1 MSKGGQTATQQTT
14 QQLNP
19 FVQDLMTRGFS
30 AAQNVASIPYQAY
43 QGPRIAQFRP
53 QEQQS
58 FQMAERA
65 ATSGIGQPQLAQA
78 LTAAQQAAG
87 YSPAQFQQNVQGFMS
102 PYQESVVDAT
112 MRRLAQSRAERDA
125 ATRAQLAGS
134 RAFGNT
140 RRGVYEAQL
149 AGEQDLN
156 TAQTL
161 ANLYQQGYGQAAG
174 LAQGLP
180 SQQLAAAAQLGGLS
194 NQVIAQEQARQQML
208 MGAGQAQR
216 QMAQQNL
223 DLAYQ
228 DFLAQRGYPVE
239 QLKILQ
245 SGISGVPA
253 TTSSTTTATQPGQ
266 GFLGTA
272 GDILGVAGAAKS
284 LFSSPQQQAATG
296 ILKLLGL

>member
-19 FVQDLMTRGFS
+19 FVQDLMTRGFQ
-30 AAQNVASIPYQAY
+30 AAQQVSSIPYQAY
-43 QGPRIAQFRP
+43 QGPRVAQFRP
-53 QEQQS
+53 QEQQA
-58 FQMAERA
+58 FQMAEQA
-65 ATSGIGQPQLAQA
+65 AVGRVGAPQLEEATQ
-78 LTAAQQAAG
+78 AAQRAAG

-102 PYQESVVDAT
+102 PYQENVVDAT

-125 ATRAQLAGS
+125 ETRARLAS
-134 RAFGNT
+134 ARAFGNE

-174 LAQGLP
+174 FAQALP
-180 SQQLAAAAQLGGLS
+180 SQQLAGAAQLAGFGSQAL
-194 NQVIAQEQARQQML
+194 QQEQARQQML
-208 MGAGQAQR
+208 AGAGQAQR
-216 QMAQQNL
+216 GMAQQNL
-223 DLAYQ
+223 DIAYQ

-245 SGISGVPA
+245 SGISGTPA
-253 TTSSTTTATQPGQ
+253 LTSTTQTTTAPGQ

>member
-19 FVQDLMTRGFS
+19 FVQDLMTRGFQ
-30 AAQNVASIPYQAY
+30 AAQQVASTPYQAY
-43 QGPRIAQFRP
+43 TGPRIAQFRP
-53 QEQQS
+53 QEQTA
-58 FQMAERA
+58 FQMAEQAVQNRVG
-65 ATSGIGQPQLAQA
+65 SPQLEQA
-78 LTAAQQAAG
+78 TMVARSAAG
-87 YSPAQFQQNVQGFMS
+87 YSPAQFQQNVRGFMS

-112 MRRLAQSRAERDA
+112 MRRLAQTRAERDA
-125 ATRAQLAGS
+125 ETRARLAS
-134 RAFGNT
+134 ARAFGNE

-149 AGEQDLN
+149 AAEQDLN
-156 TAQTL
+156 TQQTL

-174 LAQGLP
+174 LASQLP
-180 SQQLAAAAQLGGLS
+180 SQQLAGAAQLAGLGAQALS
-194 NQVIAQEQARQQML
+194 QEQARQQML
-208 MGAGQAQR
+208 AGVGQAQR

-245 SGISGVPA
+245 SGIAGTPA
-253 TTSSTTTATQPGQ
+253 LTSTTQTTTSPGQ

-272 GDILGVAGAAKS
+272 GDVVGILGGLKK
-284 LFSSPQQQAATG
+284 LG
-296 ILKLLGL
+296 IF

>member
-19 FVQDLMTRGFS
+19 FVQDLMTRGFM
-30 AAQNVASIPYQAY
+30 AAQQVASTPYQAY
-43 QGPRIAQFRP
+43 TGPRIAQFRP
-53 QEQQS
+53 QEQTA
-58 FQMAERA
+58 FQMAEQAVQNRVG
-65 ATSGIGQPQLAQA
+65 SPQLEQA
-78 LTAAQQAAG
+78 TMVARSAAG
-87 YSPAQFQQNVQGFMS
+87 YSPAQFQQNVRGFMS

-125 ATRAQLAGS
+125 ETRARLAS
-134 RAFGNT
+134 ARAFGNE

-149 AGEQDLN
+149 AAEQDLN
-156 TAQTL
+156 TQQTL

-174 LAQGLP
+174 LASQLP
-180 SQQLAAAAQLGGLS
+180 SQQLAGAAQLAGFGAQALS
-194 NQVIAQEQARQQML
+194 QEQARQQML
-208 MGAGQAQR
+208 AGAGQAQR

-245 SGISGVPA
+245 SGIAGVPA
-253 TTSSTTTATQPGQ
+253 TTSSTTTSTAPGQ

-284 LFSSPQQQAATG
+284 LFSSDASKLNLLKS
-296 ILKLLGL
+296 ILG

>member
-1 MSKGGQTATQQTT
+1 
-14 QQLNP
+14 
-19 FVQDLMTRGFS
+19 
-30 AAQNVASIPYQAY
+30 
-43 QGPRIAQFRP
+43 
-53 QEQQS
+53 
-58 FQMAERA
+58 
-65 ATSGIGQPQLAQA
+65 
-78 LTAAQQAAG
+78 
-87 YSPAQFQQNVQGFMS
+87 
-102 PYQESVVDAT
+102 

-125 ATRAQLAGS
+125 ATKASLAAS
-134 RAFGNT
+134 RAFGNE

-174 LAQGLP
+174 FAQALP
-180 SQQLAAAAQLGGLS
+180 SQQLAGAAQLAGFGSQAL
-194 NQVIAQEQARQQML
+194 QQEQARQQML
-208 MGAGQAQR
+208 AGAGQAQR
-216 QMAQQNL
+216 QLAQQNL

-253 TTSSTTTATQPGQ
+253 TTSSTTTSTAPGQ

-272 GDILGVAGAAKS
+272 GDILGIAGAAKS
-284 LFSSPQQQAATG
+284 LFSSPQQKAATG
-296 ILKLLGL
+296 ILKLLGI

>member
-1 MSKGGQTATQQTT
+1 MSNGGNTATQTTT

-19 FVQDLMTRGFS
+19 FVQDLITRGFN
-30 AAQNVASIPYQAY
+30 AAQQVSSIPYQAY
-43 QGPRIAQFRP
+43 TGPRIAGFRP
-53 QEQQS
+53 QEMQA
-58 FQMAERA
+58 FGMAEQAVANRVGAPQLEQATMAAQRA
-65 ATSGIGQPQLAQA
+65 AQ
-78 LTAAQQAAG
+78 
-87 YSPAQFQQNVQGFMS
+87 YSPQQFQQDVRGFMS
-102 PYQESVVDAT
+102 PYQENVIDAT

-125 ATRAQLAGS
+125 ETRARLASS
-134 RAFGNT
+134 RAFGNE

-149 AGEQDLN
+149 AAEQDLN
-156 TAQTL
+156 TQQTL

-174 LAQGLP
+174 FAQGLP
-180 SQQLAAAAQLGGLS
+180 SQQLAGAGALAGFGAQALS
-194 NQVIAQEQARQQML
+194 QEQARQQML
-208 MGAGQAQR
+208 AQAGQAQR

-228 DFLAQRGYPVE
+228 DFLAQRGYPLE

-253 TTSSTTTATQPGQ
+253 TTSSTSTTTTPGQ

-272 GDILGVAGAAKS
+272 GDILSIAGAAKS
-284 LFSSPQQQAATG
+284 LFSSPQQKAASG